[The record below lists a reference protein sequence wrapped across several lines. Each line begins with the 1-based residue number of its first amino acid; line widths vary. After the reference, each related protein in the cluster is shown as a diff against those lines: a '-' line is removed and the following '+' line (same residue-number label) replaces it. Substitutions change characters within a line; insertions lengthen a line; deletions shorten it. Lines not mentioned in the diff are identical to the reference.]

1 MERMA
6 REKDEELRKNNT
18 KKYKSKKTKIVERST
33 LVEILKDDNSSIN

>member
-6 REKDEELRKNNT
+6 REKDEELRKNT